1 MVVVDTPG
9 LGSDDEAEGPEADTR
24 IVAEVVSILRKFG
37 HINAFVIVLK
47 SGQSRWAPKQIEQF
61 KSFSFHFDWETL
73 QWRKTFKY
81 LDIHISIM
89 YCATE
94 CSLRISLQIVS

>member
-47 SGQSRWAPKQIEQF
+47 SGQSRWAPKQIQQF

-73 QWRKTFKY
+73 Q
-81 LDIHISIM
+81 
-89 YCATE
+89 
-94 CSLRISLQIVS
+94 